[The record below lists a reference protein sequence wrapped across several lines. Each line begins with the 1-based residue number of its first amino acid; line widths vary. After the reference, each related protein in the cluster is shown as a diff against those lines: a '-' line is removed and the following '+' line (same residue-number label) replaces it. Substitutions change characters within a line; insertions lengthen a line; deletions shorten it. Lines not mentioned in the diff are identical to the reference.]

1 MQCCIA
7 IAATQDY
14 LHATTILKVTMVSKQ
29 LKLSAALSF
38 VLMTGFAIDS
48 QLATIAPQPLIGG

>member
-1 MQCCIA
+1 M
-7 IAATQDY
+7 
-14 LHATTILKVTMVSKQ
+14 ILKVIMMSKQ

-38 VLMTGFAIDS
+38 VLMTGFAIVS